1 MNATSAPFQRN
12 FDADQRPSGY
22 MDNHSVSD
30 WCVVPG
36 FRETMGLEKKAS
48 EGEIGRAS
56 RNAISTPMHAIS
68 TPIHA
73 VLTLMHAILTRI
85 HADLTLIHAIL
96 TRIHADLT
104 LIHAIVTLIGRASL
118 CMVCRAWFRLVT
130 TSVTSWYGPPSSF
143 WMNKLP
149 R

>member
-1 MNATSAPFQRN
+1 
-12 FDADQRPSGY
+12 

-56 RNAISTPMHAIS
+56 RNAISTPILGIS
-68 TPIHA
+68 
-73 VLTLMHAILTRI
+73 TLMHAM
-85 HADLTLIHAIL
+85 LTLIHAM
-96 TRIHADLT
+96 LT
-104 LIHAIVTLIGRASL
+104 LIPANLTLIIAIVTLIGRASL